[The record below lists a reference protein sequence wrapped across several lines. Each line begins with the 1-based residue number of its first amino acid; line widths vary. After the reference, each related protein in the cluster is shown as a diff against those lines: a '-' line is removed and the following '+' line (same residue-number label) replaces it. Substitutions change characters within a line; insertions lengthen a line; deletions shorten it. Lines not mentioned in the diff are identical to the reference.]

1 MDSDEFKACTT
12 RAAFL
17 TVGAL
22 GLTLAAADAAGSS
35 GEAAPAGRGAIEAIL
50 HKAARHKQVIAAP
63 KINSGAAL
71 RYAGN
76 TLNAFETGF
85 GEGPGTLHVAC
96 VFYGTALFFVADDT
110 LWSKYQ
116 LFDALDR
123 SGDAL
128 PLIVHS
134 PQNPFYHSHVSR
146 TGEDFTVEA
155 LTKRGVTWFVC
166 NNALNGITRSLA
178 QQRGLDPLAVYADF
192 RAHFVPGTIVVPSGT
207 GTIVLAQEAGFTFL
221 PA

>member
-1 MDSDEFKACTT
+1 MDSDELNTRST

-17 TVGAL
+17 AAGAV
-22 GLTLAAADAAGSS
+22 GLTLATARAAGSP
-35 GEAAPAGRGAIEAIL
+35 GEAAPAGRSTIEAIL
-50 HKAARHKQVIAAP
+50 HKPARHKQVIAAP

-76 TLNAFETGF
+76 TLNAFQSGF

-96 VFYGTALFFVADDT
+96 VFYGTSLLFVADDT

-116 LFDALDR
+116 LFDVLDR

-134 PQNPFYHSHVSR
+134 PQNPFYHSRVSP
-146 TGEDFTVEA
+146 TGEDFSIEA

-166 NNALNGITRSLA
+166 NNALNGLTN
-178 QQRGLDPLAVYADF
+178 
-192 RAHFVPGTIVVPSGT
+192 
-207 GTIVLAQEAGFTFL
+207 
-221 PA
+221 